1 MLTKAGTVLL
11 VGMSAVLMF
20 TAPPASADEIATDGT
35 TLALPDRPADDGVL
49 GQQSASSPATVV
61 DTTGIQP
68 PNISTPT
75 NMTATMPSGGTVS
88 IGSTSSSATISSTL
102 SATITSNDF

>member
-1 MLTKAGTVLL
+1 MLTKAVTVLL
-11 VGMSAVLMF
+11 AGMSAVLMAV
-20 TAPPASADEIATDGT
+20 APPASADEIATDGA

-49 GQQSASSPATVV
+49 GQQSASSPVTVI

-75 NMTATMPSGGTVS
+75 NMTAAMPASGAVS
-88 IGSTSSSATISSTL
+88 IGNASSSATISSTL
-102 SATITSNDF
+102 SATITGNDF